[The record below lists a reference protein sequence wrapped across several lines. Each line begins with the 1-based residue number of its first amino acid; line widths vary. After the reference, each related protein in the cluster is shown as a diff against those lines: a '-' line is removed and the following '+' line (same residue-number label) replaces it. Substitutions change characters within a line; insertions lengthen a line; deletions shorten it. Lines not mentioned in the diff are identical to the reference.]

1 MDFTKLLS
9 LLLSLPLTFLTGCS
23 ADTGTAP
30 PQNAGAAIQTTIG
43 YEDNDYYSDWASG
56 TYETITLAS
65 DKIEYSGSGAAVSGT
80 TLTIRSEGIYVVS
93 GSLTDG
99 QIVVDAGKDDVVRLV
114 LNGAELYC
122 NTSAPLYAKQ
132 AEKLIISLPDGT
144 KNVLSDASAY
154 HYETEDTSEPDA
166 ALFSKDDLTING
178 GGTLTVNA
186 NYDNGIKSKDDLRI
200 IGATLDVTAVNNAI
214 VGRDGVAVKYGSFTL
229 TSGAD
234 GIKANND
241 TDTDKGLIEIEDGIF
256 RITAAQDGIQA
267 ETTLSIYG
275 GEFEIE
281 TGGGAALAPAR
292 QNTLMGGFGGG
303 RGGMGMP
310 DGQTPPELPQEG
322 QQPNNIPDKPNFTPS
337 DTVTNNAETEEESKK
352 ALKAGTALN
361 IYSGKITADSYD
373 DTIHSNGNVTV
384 SSGIL
389 SLQTGDDGIHADAEV
404 FITNGTI
411 SIPKCYEGIE
421 GANITIDGGT
431 IDLTASDDGINAAGG
446 EEDES
451 IGDGGPRGMGMGS
464 GTNTLTINGGTISV
478 SAAGDGIDV
487 NGSVTMN
494 GGTVV
499 VNGPTSGGDG
509 ALDYDKEF
517 IINGG
522 TLITAG
528 SAQMNQAPS
537 DSSPQN
543 SIVMT
548 FPQEQAA
555 NSAFTLTDSAGSVLA
570 AFAPQ
575 KSYQTVV
582 ISTPDLQSG
591 QSYTINTGAT
601 VSGDATAGYYST
613 NADSAGTALVTFTA
627 ENAVTYVNE
636 SGVTEGGMSGFGGGR
651 GGPGE
656 NMPNGERT
664 PPDGSEKQNR
674 QPKQRPQGDGQ
685 TNDITQVQ

>member
-23 ADTGTAP
+23 QDTGTAP

-43 YEDNDYYSDWASG
+43 YEDNDYYSDWTSEP
-56 TYETITLAS
+56 YETITLAS
-65 DKIEYSGSGAAVSGT
+65 DKIEYSGTGAVVSGT
-80 TLTIRSEGIYVVS
+80 TLTIYSEGTYVVS

-99 QIVVDAGKDDVVRLV
+99 QIIVDASKDDVVRLV

-132 AEKLIISLPDGT
+132 AEKLIVSLPDGT

-154 HYETEDTSEPDA
+154 RYETEDTSEPDA

-186 NYDNGIKSKDDLRI
+186 NYDNGIKSKDDLRV
-200 IGATLDVTAVNNAI
+200 IGATLDVTAINNAI

-229 TSGAD
+229 TSGAN

-267 ETTLSIYG
+267 ETTLSIFG

-292 QNTLMGGFGGG
+292 QNTPMGGFGG
-303 RGGMGMP
+303 RGGMGIP

-322 QQPNNIPDKPNFTPS
+322 QPTDNIPAKPDFAPP
-337 DTVTNNAETEEESKK
+337 DTAADNAETENESKK
-352 ALKAGTALN
+352 ALKAGSALN

-384 SSGIL
+384 SGGIL
-389 SLQTGDDGIHADAEV
+389 SLQTADDGIHADAEV
-404 FITNGTI
+404 FIKNGTI

-451 IGDGGPRGMGMGS
+451 VGDGGPRGMGMGS

-537 DSSPQN
+537 DSSQQS

-548 FPQEQAA
+548 FSNTQEA
-555 NSAFTLTDSAGSVLA
+555 NSTFTLTDSAGNIIA

-575 KSYQTVV
+575 KPYQAVV
-582 ISTPDLQSG
+582 ISTPEIQNG
-591 QSYTINTGAT
+591 QSYTINTGAS
-601 VSGDATAGYYST
+601 VSGNATAGYYSK

-627 ENAVTYVNE
+627 ESTVTHVNE
-636 SGVTEGGMSGFGGGR
+636 SGVTTGGMGGFGG
-651 GGPGE
+651 

-664 PPDGSEKQNR
+664 PPDGSERQNR
-674 QPKQRPQGDGQ
+674 PPKQRPQDDGQ
-685 TNDITQVQ
+685 TNDTTQVQ

>member
-23 ADTGTAP
+23 ADTSTAP

-43 YEDNDYYSDWASG
+43 YEDNDYYSDWTG
-56 TYETITLAS
+56 EPYETITLAS
-65 DKIEYSGSGAAVSGT
+65 DKIEYSGTGAVVSDT
-80 TLTIRSEGIYVVS
+80 TLTIRSEGTYVVS

-99 QIVVDAGKDDVVRLV
+99 QIIVDAGKDDVVRLV

-132 AEKLIISLPDGT
+132 AEKLIVSLPDGT

-154 HYETEDTSEPDA
+154 RYETEDTSEPDA

-186 NYDNGIKSKDDLRI
+186 NYDNGIKSKDDLRV
-200 IGATLDVTAVNNAI
+200 IGATLDVTAINNAI

-267 ETTLSIYG
+267 ETTLSIFG

-281 TGGGAALAPAR
+281 TGGGAARAPAR
-292 QNTLMGGFGGG
+292 QNTPMGGFGG
-303 RGGMGMP
+303 RGGMGIP

-322 QQPNNIPDKPNFTPS
+322 QPPDSISDKPNFAPPDMTA
-337 DTVTNNAETEEESKK
+337 DNAETEEESKK
-352 ALKAGTALN
+352 ALKAGSALN

-384 SSGIL
+384 SGGIL

-404 FITNGTI
+404 FIKNGTI
-411 SIPKCYEGIE
+411 LIPKCYEGIE

-451 IGDGGPRGMGMGS
+451 VGDGGPRGMGMGS

-537 DSSPQN
+537 DSSPQS

-548 FPQEQAA
+548 FSNTQEA
-555 NSAFTLTDSAGSVLA
+555 NSTFTLTDSAGNIIA

-575 KSYQTVV
+575 KPYQAVV

-591 QSYTINTGAT
+591 QSYTINTGAS
-601 VSGDATAGYYST
+601 VSGNATAGYYGK

-627 ENAVTYVNE
+627 ENTVTHVNE
-636 SGVTEGGMSGFGGGR
+636 SGVTAGGMGGFGGR
-651 GGPGE
+651 GGPGG

-664 PPDGSEKQNR
+664 PPDGSERQNR
-674 QPKQRPQGDGQ
+674 PPKQRPQNDGQ
-685 TNDITQVQ
+685 TNDTTQVQ

>member
-65 DKIEYSGSGAAVSGT
+65 DKIEYSGTGAAVSGT
-80 TLTIRSEGIYVVS
+80 TLTIRSEGTYVVS

-154 HYETEDTSEPDA
+154 RYETEDTSEPDA

-292 QNTLMGGFGGG
+292 QNTPMGGFGGG

-322 QQPNNIPDKPNFTPS
+322 QQPDNVHGKPDFAPTNTM
-337 DTVTNNAETEEESKK
+337 TNNAETEEESKK

-384 SSGIL
+384 SGGIL
-389 SLQTGDDGIHADAEV
+389 SLQTGDDGIHADADV

-431 IDLTASDDGINAAGG
+431 INLTASDDGINAAGG
-446 EEDES
+446 EEDEG

-555 NSAFTLTDSAGSVLA
+555 NSAFTLTDSAGGILA

-591 QSYTINTGAT
+591 QSYTINTGAS
-601 VSGDATAGYYST
+601 VSGDATAGYYGT

-627 ENAVTYVNE
+627 ENTVTYVNE
-636 SGVTEGGMSGFGGGR
+636 FGVTEGGMSGFGGGR
-651 GGPGE
+651 GGPGG

-685 TNDITQVQ
+685 TNDTTQVQ

>member
-23 ADTGTAP
+23 ADTSTAP

-43 YEDNDYYSDWASG
+43 YEDNDYYSDWTG
-56 TYETITLAS
+56 EPYETITLAS
-65 DKIEYSGSGAAVSGT
+65 DKIEYSGTGAVVSDT
-80 TLTIRSEGIYVVS
+80 TLTIRSEGTYVVS

-99 QIVVDAGKDDVVRLV
+99 QIIVDAGKDDVVRLV

-132 AEKLIISLPDGT
+132 AEKLIVSLPDGT

-154 HYETEDTSEPDA
+154 RYETEDTSEPDA

-186 NYDNGIKSKDDLRI
+186 NYDNGIKSKDDLRV
-200 IGATLDVTAVNNAI
+200 IGATLDVTAINNAI

-267 ETTLSIYG
+267 ETTLSIFG

-281 TGGGAALAPAR
+281 TGGGAARAPAR
-292 QNTLMGGFGGG
+292 QNTPMGGFGG
-303 RGGMGMP
+303 RGGMGIP

-322 QQPNNIPDKPNFTPS
+322 QPPDSISDKPNFAPPDMTA
-337 DTVTNNAETEEESKK
+337 DNAETEEESKK
-352 ALKAGTALN
+352 ALKAGSALN

-384 SSGIL
+384 SGGIL

-404 FITNGTI
+404 FIKNGTI
-411 SIPKCYEGIE
+411 LIPKCYEGIE

-451 IGDGGPRGMGMGS
+451 VGDGGPRGMGMGS

-522 TLITAG
+522 TLITAS

-548 FPQEQAA
+548 FSNTQEA
-555 NSAFTLTDSAGSVLA
+555 NSTFTLTDSAGNIIA

-575 KSYQTVV
+575 KPYQAVV

-591 QSYTINTGAT
+591 QSYTINTGAS
-601 VSGDATAGYYST
+601 VSGNATAGYYGK

-627 ENAVTYVNE
+627 ENTVTHVNE
-636 SGVTEGGMSGFGGGR
+636 SGVTAGGMGGFGGR
-651 GGPGE
+651 GGPGG

-664 PPDGSEKQNR
+664 PPDGSERQNR
-674 QPKQRPQGDGQ
+674 PPKQRPQNDGQ
-685 TNDITQVQ
+685 TNDTTQVQ

>member
-23 ADTGTAP
+23 ADTSTAP

-43 YEDNDYYSDWASG
+43 YEDNDYYSDWTG
-56 TYETITLAS
+56 EPYETITLAS
-65 DKIEYSGSGAAVSGT
+65 DKIEYSGTGAVVSDT
-80 TLTIRSEGIYVVS
+80 TLTIRSEGTYVVS

-99 QIVVDAGKDDVVRLV
+99 QIIVDAGKDDVVRLV

-132 AEKLIISLPDGT
+132 AEKLIVSLPDGT

-154 HYETEDTSEPDA
+154 RYETEDTSEPDA

-186 NYDNGIKSKDDLRI
+186 NYDNGIKSKDDLRV
-200 IGATLDVTAVNNAI
+200 IGATLDVTAINNAI

-267 ETTLSIYG
+267 ETTLSIFG

-292 QNTLMGGFGGG
+292 QNTPMGGFSG
-303 RGGMGMP
+303 RGGMGIP

-322 QQPNNIPDKPNFTPS
+322 QPPDSISDKPNFAPPDMTA
-337 DTVTNNAETEEESKK
+337 DNAETEEESKK
-352 ALKAGTALN
+352 ALKAGSALN

-384 SSGIL
+384 SGGIL

-404 FITNGTI
+404 FIKNGTI
-411 SIPKCYEGIE
+411 LIPKCYEGIE

-451 IGDGGPRGMGMGS
+451 VGDGGPRGMGMGS

-537 DSSPQN
+537 DSSPQS
-543 SIVMT
+543 SIVMAFSNT
-548 FPQEQAA
+548 QEA
-555 NSAFTLTDSAGSVLA
+555 NSTFTLTDSAGNIIA

-575 KSYQTVV
+575 KPYQAVV

-591 QSYTINTGAT
+591 QSYTINTGAS
-601 VSGDATAGYYST
+601 VSGNATAGYYGK

-627 ENAVTYVNE
+627 ENTVTHVNE
-636 SGVTEGGMSGFGGGR
+636 SGVTAGGMGGFGGR
-651 GGPGE
+651 GGPGG

-664 PPDGSEKQNR
+664 PPDGSERQNR
-674 QPKQRPQGDGQ
+674 PPKQRPQNDGQ
-685 TNDITQVQ
+685 TNDTTQVQ

>member
-23 ADTGTAP
+23 ADTSTAP

-43 YEDNDYYSDWASG
+43 YEDNDYYSDWTG
-56 TYETITLAS
+56 EPYETITLAS
-65 DKIEYSGSGAAVSGT
+65 DKIEYSGTGAVVSDT
-80 TLTIRSEGIYVVS
+80 TLTIRSEGTYVVS

-99 QIVVDAGKDDVVRLV
+99 QIIVDAGKDDVVRLV

-132 AEKLIISLPDGT
+132 AEKLIVSLPDGT

-154 HYETEDTSEPDA
+154 RYETEDTSEPDA

-186 NYDNGIKSKDDLRI
+186 NYDNGIKSKDDLRV
-200 IGATLDVTAVNNAI
+200 IGATLDVTAINNAI

-267 ETTLSIYG
+267 ETTLSIFG

-292 QNTLMGGFGGG
+292 QNTPMGGFGG
-303 RGGMGMP
+303 RGGMGIP

-322 QQPNNIPDKPNFTPS
+322 QPPDSISDKPNFAPPDMTA
-337 DTVTNNAETEEESKK
+337 DNAETEEESKK
-352 ALKAGTALN
+352 ALKAGSALN

-384 SSGIL
+384 SGGIL

-404 FITNGTI
+404 FIKNGTI
-411 SIPKCYEGIE
+411 LIPKCYEGIE

-451 IGDGGPRGMGMGS
+451 VGDGGPRGMGMGS

-537 DSSPQN
+537 DSSQQS

-548 FPQEQAA
+548 FPNTQEA
-555 NSAFTLTDSAGSVLA
+555 NSALTLTDSAGNIIA

-575 KSYQTVV
+575 KPYQAVV
-582 ISTPDLQSG
+582 ISTPEIQNG
-591 QSYTINTGAT
+591 QSYTINTGAS
-601 VSGDATAGYYST
+601 VSGNATAGYYGK

-627 ENAVTYVNE
+627 ENTVTHVNE
-636 SGVTEGGMSGFGGGR
+636 SGVTAGGMGGFGGR
-651 GGPGE
+651 GGPGG

-664 PPDGSEKQNR
+664 PPDGSERQNR
-674 QPKQRPQGDGQ
+674 PPKQRPQNDGQ
-685 TNDITQVQ
+685 TNDTTQVQ